1 MEIVK
6 YVATFIKF
14 EEDFFQYMRVKYK
27 QVINNTFYDD
37 LLPLDNEMELKGLC
51 FQLNAWH
58 CGTSLMSLVYS
69 IVFTF
74 ICIYS

>member
-6 YVATFIKF
+6 YVATLIKF
-14 EEDFFQYMRVKYK
+14 EKDFFQYMRVKYK

-37 LLPLDNEMELKGLC
+37 LPLDNEMELKGLC

-74 ICIYS
+74 TWIYS